1 MKNPQTLEE
10 CQYRTCL
17 VNRVIN
23 NYQDD
28 FDEKPFGFIQIKS
41 KDSFELR
48 DQDVNGGPGG
58 VATHLANKKRFG

>member
-1 MKNPQTLEE
+1 M
-10 CQYRTCL
+10 
-17 VNRVIN
+17 NRVIN

-28 FDEKPFGFIQIKS
+28 FDEKPFRFIQIKS

-58 VATHLANKKRFG
+58 VATHLVNDKGPVNFHSQTFLI